1 MLEKI
6 KLEKIL
12 FLDIETAPLFA
23 TYQELPTEYKEFWEK
38 KSLHFRDENQTA
50 EEVYDRTGIYA
61 EFGKVICISFAM
73 IYSRDNERYIRIKS
87 IYGDNEKQIL
97 KEFEELINKMNS
109 ANDINLCAHNGK
121 EFDFPY
127 LSRRMLVNKIP
138 LPSLLDVAGKKPWET
153 PYIDTMELWKFGDYK
168 HYTSLNLL
176 SYLFGIPS
184 PKTDLDGSMVASVY
198 WKNHDLK
205 RIAKYCQQD
214 VLTVVQL
221 FLTFKGENTIPEKN
235 IEIVE

>member
-6 KLEKIL
+6 KPEKIL
-12 FLDIETAPLFA
+12 FLDIETAPLYA
-23 TYQELPTEYKEFWEK
+23 KYQELSKEYQEFWEK
-38 KSLHFRDENQTA
+38 KSSHFRTENQTA
-50 EEVYDRTGIYA
+50 EEVYDRTAIYA

-73 IYSRDNERYIRIKS
+73 IYTRDNERHLRIKS

-97 KEFEELINKMNS
+97 KEFEELINKMNG
-109 ANDINLCAHNGK
+109 ANDISLCAHNGK

-127 LSRRMLVNKIP
+127 LSRRMLVNEIP
-138 LPSLLDVAGKKPWET
+138 LPSILDVAGKKPWET
-153 PYIDTMELWKFGDYK
+153 PFIDTMELWKFGDYK

-198 WKNHDLK
+198 WNDHALN
-205 RIAKYCQQD
+205 RIAKYCQLD

-221 FLTFKGENTIPEKN
+221 LLKFKGENTIPEKN